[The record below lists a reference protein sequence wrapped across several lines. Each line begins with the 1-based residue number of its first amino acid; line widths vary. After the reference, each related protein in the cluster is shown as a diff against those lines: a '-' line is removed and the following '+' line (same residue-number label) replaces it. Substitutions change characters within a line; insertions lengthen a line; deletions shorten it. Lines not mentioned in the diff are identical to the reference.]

1 MDNSRPYQNSKS
13 NASLLTSADPTNQ
26 LPTVLPVCR
35 NEAECRG
42 AERHID
48 RTIKVEP
55 RYQDRIVLAHRMGSI
70 SGPDVDELQMNEVL
84 YDAIPARSS
93 A

>member
-1 MDNSRPYQNSKS
+1 VQSG
-13 NASLLTSADPTNQ
+13 TF
-26 LPTVLPVCR
+26 
-35 NEAECRG
+35 
-42 AERHID
+42 D

>member
-13 NASLLTSADPTNQ
+13 NTSLLTSADPT
-26 LPTVLPVCR
+26 TVLPVCR